1 MNILGSFPLGLTG
14 LIPMVGK
21 NSLSEKKSQ
30 LGLELE
36 SLKSLSREA
45 RVVFDGFAGWVAFL
59 TFEDC

>member
-1 MNILGSFPLGLTG
+1 
-14 LIPMVGK
+14 MVGK